1 MPNPT
6 KSDLSEIID
15 GLEDRIEYYL
25 KERERHAR
33 EVARLSRLFIDL
45 WENTETLRMRFDWLK
60 EASENVVTACP
71 DHLPGQIIQLA
82 DELGIEITGE

>member
-1 MPNPT
+1 MPKPT
-6 KSDLSEIID
+6 KSDLQEVID
-15 GLEDRIEYYL
+15 GLDNRIDYYI

-45 WENTETLRMRFDWLK
+45 WENTETLRMRFDWLE
-60 EASENVVTACP
+60 EASTEVVNSCQE
-71 DHLPGQIIQLA
+71 HQPGAIKRLA